1 MALARAHLAL
11 DAAERAGELLD
22 PLLAPALPYR
32 IEAVHARV
40 RWAQAQLA
48 QGRTAASLEAL
59 AEAVNLA
66 QYEGVIGPFVTAGGS
81 ISPLLQRLRD
91 IGGLHPGFTR
101 DLLGALE
108 SAAGWELPGTVR
120 IERRPPL
127 ANTAAERGRWP
138 YSREERREEM
148 RDGRCHRIPGAGTR
162 GTITR
167 TPRLGRPF
175 RGPADGITFSAAVT
189 GSGPTTVARGRRQGA
204 ARRASP
210 PTPDP
215 GPGR

>member
-91 IGGLHPGFTR
+91 TGGLHSGFTR

-108 SAAGWELPGTVR
+108 SAAG
-120 IERRPPL
+120 
-127 ANTAAERGRWP
+127 
-138 YSREERREEM
+138 
-148 RDGRCHRIPGAGTR
+148 
-162 GTITR
+162 
-167 TPRLGRPF
+167 
-175 RGPADGITFSAAVT
+175 
-189 GSGPTTVARGRRQGA
+189 
-204 ARRASP
+204 
-210 PTPDP
+210 
-215 GPGR
+215 